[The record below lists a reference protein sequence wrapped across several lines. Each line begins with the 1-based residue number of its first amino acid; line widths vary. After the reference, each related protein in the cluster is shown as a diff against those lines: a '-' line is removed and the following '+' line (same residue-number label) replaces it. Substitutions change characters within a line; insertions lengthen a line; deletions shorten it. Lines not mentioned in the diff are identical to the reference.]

1 MIALPSIKTLTRSR
15 LAEDVAGTYSLD
27 VIRLWISL
35 AVIGQQLLIALVFLK
50 GSPRDKAQWLGSLL
64 LFSAMA
70 YLVQSNPALR
80 TALAFFWPITA
91 ALALATPY
99 LLWEFSIAIFEIRS
113 VPAYIRIPVYA
124 VPIFAW
130 VILITDLINVTS
142 LLRFSET
149 LHHIVALALIA
160 HAVVSVYSDRR
171 DDLLEPRRRYRALFI
186 LFIALQAAAVLIVEL
201 IFGFASVPDWIEITN
216 VIMIALLTLG
226 LMYPLLRI
234 DGDILWHEEQR
245 IDDSDRATISD
256 NLTAADGVLS
266 EALAAAMSAGLYRT
280 SALGIREM
288 AAELKVPEHQLR
300 KLINQ
305 QLGYRN
311 FSAFLNFHRIGDAK
325 LRLSD
330 PQTVRTPVLTI
341 AMDLGYGS
349 IGPFNRAFKESTGL
363 TPTDY
368 RRQTLVDSE

>member
-1 MIALPSIKTLTRSR
+1 
-15 LAEDVAGTYSLD
+15 VNGTYSLD
-27 VIRLWISL
+27 LIRLWISL
-35 AVIGQQLLIALVFLK
+35 AVIGQQFLVALVFLK

-64 LFSAMA
+64 LFGATA

-80 TALAFFWPITA
+80 TALSTIWPITA

-113 VPAYIRIPVYA
+113 VPAFIRIPVYA

-130 VILITDLINVTS
+130 LLLVTDLPISASVFA
-142 LLRFSET
+142 LSET

-171 DDLLEPRRRYRALFI
+171 DDLLEPRRRYRAMFI
-186 LFIALQAAAVLIVEL
+186 LFIALQAAAILIIEL
-201 IFGFASVPDWIEITN
+201 IFGFASVPDWLEMTN

-234 DGDILWHEEQR
+234 DGDILWHEDSST
-245 IDDSDRATISD
+245 DDIGRAIVSD
-256 NLTAADGVLS
+256 NLTAADRVLN
-266 EALAAAMSAGLYRT
+266 EALTATMNAGLYRT

-305 QLGYRN
+305 HLGYRN
-311 FSAFLNFHRIGDAK
+311 FSAYLNFHRIGDAK
-325 LRLSD
+325 LRLAD
-330 PQTVRTPVLTI
+330 PQAVRIPVLTI

-368 RRQTLVDSE
+368 RRQSLGDSE